1 MSQTKGNTKKSPSAW
16 LAHHKLCF
24 NDALQRQK
32 KDITKSLI
40 TWLVISISLLLPTLL
55 YVSLIQL
62 EPLLKT
68 KPDPELSIYIDAKT
82 DNAYKDAKLYVE
94 KFYSDVTV
102 DYISPDEAL
111 AQLDSAHGMNT
122 QISFNPLPHTLVVK
136 GDGEALSKME
146 RDPKLIAKIDSLSLD
161 REWIERWTWMVDIGE
176 RSLYTISLLLIIGAI
191 ATVGNTVA
199 LTIVARRH
207 EIEVMSLVGATEQF
221 IRRPF
226 LHTGVLNGAMGGLIS
241 CFVLAILMIFIY
253 TPWQHLIHS
262 YNIPATSIPPWVWT
276 FPLLMGITI
285 GAIGSTIACKKHIKL
300 I

>member
-1 MSQTKGNTKKSPSAW
+1 MSHRKQTSKKSPSAW
-16 LAHHKLCF
+16 LSHHKLCF
-24 NDALQRQK
+24 KDALQRQR

-40 TWLVISISLLLPTLL
+40 TWIVISISLLLPTLL
-55 YVSLIQL
+55 YASLIQL

-68 KPDPELSIYIDAKT
+68 KPDPELSVYI
-82 DNAYKDAKLYVE
+82 NAQSNNSYKDAKSYIE
-94 KFYSDVTV
+94 KNYPDTSVN
-102 DYISPDEAL
+102 YISPDEAL
-111 AQLDSAHGMNT
+111 AQLESAHEMNT

-136 GDGEALSKME
+136 AEGDLLNRIE
-146 RDPKLIAKIDSLSLD
+146 RDPRLRSKVDSLSLD
-161 REWIERWTWMVDIGE
+161 REWIERWTWLVEIGE

-199 LTIVARRH
+199 LTIVARKH

-226 LHTGVLNGAMGGLIS
+226 LHTGILNGAMGGLIS
-241 CFVLAILMIFIY
+241 CLVLAVMMIFIY

-262 YNIPATSIPPWVWT
+262 YSIPATSIPLWVWS
-276 FPLLMGITI
+276 FPLFMGVTI